1 MQPIVNC
8 NFAVNLTHSTN
19 QNIEAM
25 KELKTATKNTPCGRG
40 GLVSVAC
47 NWGKKTLLSMM
58 LFIVST
64 VMYAQTEASG
74 TVIDE
79 TGEGVIGATVMEKGT
94 SNGAVT
100 DLDGNFKLSVAAG
113 ATIVIT
119 YIGYDAVEMPAA
131 SGMQIQLK
139 ENASELAELVVT
151 GYQTQ
156 RKADLTG
163 SVAVVKTDELKT
175 SSDTDPMRA
184 LQGKVPGMTV
194 TSDGSP
200 VGAGR
205 VRIRGIGS
213 FNSSQDP
220 LFIIDGVPTTT
231 NLNTLNMNDIE
242 SMQVL
247 KDAASASIYGSRAAN
262 GVIIITTRSGK
273 KGEKV
278 KVDFS
283 ANLTAQ
289 FYNSQTMMKLAN
301 TSEYA
306 TSMAQ
311 AALND
316 GLDPVAYASNYGLN
330 LNASAGTPIRA
341 YNPATGQYVDYTVNG
356 LYDGYINSKKTMRF
370 SDTDWL
376 DVISRTGFSQNYDL
390 SISNATDKYSA
401 LVSFGYKKNNGILKY
416 TDFESFSG
424 RINTSYNVNKLITL
438 GENLTITYSDQV
450 DCQPLENA
458 LKMAPTVPVY
468 EEDGETFSGPVGG
481 MSDRQN
487 PLRELYHNRDN
498 RLKIWRIFGNAFVNI
513 TPIKGLVLRSSFGID
528 YDAGF
533 IHSVTYTWHS
543 DVVNN
548 STPSATVSQGND
560 MKWTWSNTATY
571 NFNIGPEHTIDLL
584 AGLELYSQTRDD
596 FASYA
601 QMYAIENYNYMWPNA
616 ATGTQR
622 ATGIEEGYNLVS
634 LFGKANYN
642 YKDLVLA
649 SFTIRRDGSS
659 RFGEN
664 NRYGT
669 FPAFTLG
676 YRVSQHLNQEWISDM
691 KLRASWGATGNQAI
705 SNYARYGLYAA
716 TYGGGRNE
724 STAYDLA
731 LAGSGIYPSGY
742 RATQAQNN
750 DLKWETTTQWNFGVD
765 FNLFRSSVYG
775 SIDAYVKKVKD
786 MLINPAYLGSMGE
799 GGASWLNGPSL
810 QNWGMEFAAGYR
822 GTTSYGLKY
831 NVNGNLDFF
840 RNKVTYL
847 PETTTGSY
855 VHTSKQNLVEAK
867 KPYGSIV
874 GYVVDGLYQNRE
886 EVLASGQENAR
897 VGGLKYADL
906 DGNGVINEND
916 QTWIFNPVPN
926 FSWGLNVDLS
936 YKNFDFSMF
945 WQGVAGQDVYN
956 NQKFQTDFYSITD
969 AGSNKGNRMLGAW
982 TTDNT
987 NSTIPALT
995 TNNTGNEG
1003 RASSYFVEN
1012 GSYAKLRQ
1020 VQIGYNLPTSFIE
1033 KLKMSSARIY
1043 FSGHNLL
1050 TIKSSSLTCSDPE
1063 NPNWAYP
1070 NSTSFSFGIQT
1081 SF

>member
-1 MQPIVNC
+1 MEQLKKLFLS
-8 NFAVNLTHSTN
+8 FA
-19 QNIEAM
+19 
-25 KELKTATKNTPCGRG
+25 
-40 GLVSVAC
+40 LV
-47 NWGKKTLLSMM
+47 
-58 LFIVST
+58 FVST
-64 VMYAQTEASG
+64 IMYAQTEISG
-74 TVIDE
+74 TVTDA
-79 TGEGVIGATVMEKGT
+79 TGETVIGATVMEKGT
-94 SNGAVT
+94 SNGTIT
-100 DLDGNFKLSVAAG
+100 DFDGNFKIKVNAG
-113 ATIVIT
+113 ATLVFS
-119 YIGYDAVEMPAA
+119 YIGYNTQELPAQD
-131 SGMQIQLK
+131 GMQVVMK
-139 ENASELAELVVT
+139 DNAKELAEVVVT
-151 GYQTQ
+151 GYSAQ

-163 SVAVVKTDELKT
+163 SVSVVETKDLKT

-184 LQGKVPGMTV
+184 LQGKVPGMTI
-194 TSDGSP
+194 TSNGSP
-200 VGAGR
+200 VGAGT

-220 LFIIDGVPTTT
+220 LFVIDGVPTTT

-273 KGEKV
+273 KGDKV

-289 FYNSQTMMKLAN
+289 FYTKQSMMDLAN
-301 TSEYA
+301 TAEYA

-311 AALND
+311 AAMND
-316 GLDPVAYASNYGLN
+316 GLDPEQYANNYGLT
-330 LNASAGTPIRA
+330 LNAPSGVPISA
-341 YNPATGQYVDYTVNG
+341 YDPASGSMRQFTVNG
-356 LYDGYINSKKTMRF
+356 LYDGFINSKRTMRF

-376 DVISRTGFSQNYDL
+376 KEISRTGFSQNYDL
-390 SISNATDKYSA
+390 SLSNATEKTSA
-401 LVSFGYKKNNGILKY
+401 LFSFGYKKNNGILKY

-424 RINTSYNVNKLITL
+424 RINTSFKVNKMVTI
-438 GENLTITYSDQV
+438 GENATITYSNQV

-468 EEDGETFSGPVGG
+468 EEDGVTFSGPVGG

-498 RLKIWRIFGNAFVNI
+498 RLKMWRIFGNAYVNFE
-513 TPIKGLVLRSSFGID
+513 PIKGLLLRSNFGLD
-528 YDAGF
+528 LWQEA

-548 STPSATVSQGND
+548 STPSASLGNKTST
-560 MKWTWSNTATY
+560 KWTWSNTANY
-571 NFNIGPEHTIDLL
+571 SFNLGVDHSFILL
-584 AGLELYSQTRDD
+584 GGIELHRDIED
-596 FASYA
+596 IANAYA
-601 QMYAIENYNYMWPNA
+601 QMYAIENYDYMFPDA

-622 ATGIEEGYNLVS
+622 ATGIQEGYNLVS
-634 LFGKANYN
+634 FFGKVDYN
-642 YKDLVLA
+642 FRDLVLA
-649 SFTIRRDGSS
+649 SFTIRHDGSS

-664 NRYGT
+664 HRYGT

-676 YRVSQHLNQEWISDM
+676 YRISQHLKQSWIDDL
-691 KLRASWGATGNQAI
+691 KVRASWGQTGNQAI

-724 STAYDLA
+724 STAYDLK
-731 LAGSGIYPSGY
+731 LQGSGTFPSGF

-750 DLKWETTTQWNFGVD
+750 DLKWETTEQWNVGLD
-765 FNLFRSSVYG
+765 FRFLGSSIYG
-775 SIDAYVKKVKD
+775 TFDAYIKKVKD

-810 QNWGMEFAAGYR
+810 QNWGMELSLGYR
-822 GTTSYGLKY
+822 HTTEYGLKY
-831 NVNGNLDFF
+831 DINGNIDFY
-840 RNKVTYL
+840 RSKVTYL

-855 VHTSKQNLVEAK
+855 VHTAKENLVESGR
-867 KPYGSIV
+867 PYGSIV
-874 GYVVDGLYQNRE
+874 GYVVDGLFQSRE

-906 DGNGVINEND
+906 DGNGLINEQD
-916 QTWIFNPVPN
+916 QTWIFSPVPN
-926 FSWGLNVDLS
+926 FSWGLNVDLG
-936 YKNFDFSMF
+936 YKDFDFNMF

-956 NQKFQTDFYSITD
+956 DQKFQTDFYSITD

-982 TTDNT
+982 TTANT
-987 NSTIPALT
+987 GSDIPALT
-995 TNNTGNEG
+995 TNNTGNEN
-1003 RASSYFVEN
+1003 RTSTYFVEN

-1020 VQIGYNLPTSFIE
+1020 VQIGYNLPKSIIS
-1033 KLKMSSARIY
+1033 KLSMTSARVYI
-1043 FSGHNLL
+1043 SGHNLL

-1063 NPNWAYP
+1063 NPRWMYP

>member
-1 MQPIVNC
+1 
-8 NFAVNLTHSTN
+8 
-19 QNIEAM
+19 M
-25 KELKTATKNTPCGRG
+25 KKVKRF
-40 GLVSVAC
+40 
-47 NWGKKTLLSMM
+47 LLCTVL
-58 LFIVST
+58 LFVST
-64 VMYAQTEASG
+64 MMYAQTEITG
-74 TVIDE
+74 TIYDE
-79 TGEGVIGATVMEKGT
+79 TGEGVIGATVKEVGT
-94 SNGAVT
+94 SNGTVT
-100 DLDGNFKLSVAAG
+100 DLDGNFTLNVAPG
-113 ATIVIT
+113 TMISIS
-119 YIGYDAVEMPAA
+119 YIGYDTMELPAEK
-131 SGMQIQLK
+131 GMKITLK
-139 ENASELAELVVT
+139 ENASELAEVVVT

-163 SVAVVKTDELKT
+163 SVAVVKTNELKT
-175 SSDTDPMRA
+175 SATTDPMKA
-184 LQGKVPGMTV
+184 LQGKVAGMTV
-194 TSDGSP
+194 TSNGSP
-200 VGAGR
+200 SGTGT

-220 LFIIDGVPTTT
+220 LFIIDGVPTTAS
-231 NLNTLNMNDIE
+231 LNSLNMNDIE

-262 GVIIITTRSGK
+262 GVIIITTRKGK
-273 KGEKV
+273 KGDKV

-289 FYNSQTMMKLAN
+289 FYNKQSMMKLAN
-301 TSEYA
+301 SAEYA

-311 AALND
+311 AAMND
-316 GLDPVAYASNYGLN
+316 GLDPEAYANNYGLT
-330 LNASAGTPIRA
+330 LNATSGTPISA
-341 YNPATGQYVDYTVNG
+341 YDPATGQMRQFTVNG
-356 LYDGYINSKKTMRF
+356 RYDGYINPTKTMRY

-376 DVISRTGFSQNYDL
+376 DEISRTGFLQSYDL
-390 SISNATDKYSA
+390 SISNATEKSTV
-401 LVSFGYKKNNGILKY
+401 LLSVGYKNNKGILKY
-416 TDFESFSG
+416 TNFENIAARVNSSFK
-424 RINTSYNVNKLITL
+424 VNKMITI
-438 GENLTITYSDQV
+438 GENLTITHTNQV
-450 DCQPLENA
+450 DCAPMENA

-468 EEDGETFSGPVGG
+468 EEDNVTFSGPVGG

-487 PLRELYHNRDN
+487 PMRELYHNRDN
-498 RLKIWRIFGNAFVNI
+498 ALNVWRIFGNAYVDV
-513 TPIKGLVLRSSFGID
+513 TPVKGLLFRSNFGVD
-528 YDAGF
+528 YDAAY

-548 STPSATVSQGND
+548 STPSTTVSQAND
-560 MKWTWSNTATY
+560 MKWTWSNTLNY
-571 NFNIGPEHTIDLL
+571 NFVLGTDHTFNVL

-596 FASYA
+596 FSSYA
-601 QMYAIENYNYMWPNA
+601 QMFALENYKYMWPNA

-622 ATGIEEGYNLVS
+622 ASGIEEGYHLVS
-634 LFGKANYN
+634 LFGKIDYN
-642 YKDLVLA
+642 WKDLLLA

-669 FPAFTLG
+669 FPAVTLG
-676 YRVSQHLNQEWISDM
+676 YRISQHLNQDWIDDL
-691 KLRASWGATGNQAI
+691 KVRASWGQTGNQAI

-731 LAGSGIYPSGY
+731 LEGSGIFPSGY

-750 DLKWETTTQWNFGVD
+750 NLKWETTEQWNAGLD
-765 FNLFRSSVYG
+765 FNLFRNSVYG
-775 SIDAYVKKVKD
+775 TFDTYIKKVKD

-810 QNWGMEFAAGYR
+810 QNWGMELQLGYR
-822 GTTSYGLKY
+822 HTTKYGLRY
-831 NVNGNLDFF
+831 NINGNIDFY
-840 RNKVTYL
+840 RSKVTYL

-855 VHTSKQNLVEAK
+855 VHTSKENLVESK
-867 KPYGSIV
+867 RPYGSIV
-874 GYVVDGLYQNRE
+874 GYVVDGLFQNRE

-926 FSWGLNVDLS
+926 FSWGLNFELS
-936 YKNFDFSMF
+936 YKDFDFSMF

-982 TTDNT
+982 TTGNMGSD
-987 NSTIPALT
+987 IPALT

-1003 RASSYFVEN
+1003 RASTYFVEN
-1012 GSYAKLRQ
+1012 GSYGKLRQ
-1020 VQIGYNLPTSFIE
+1020 VQFGYNLPE
-1033 KLKMSSARIY
+1033 KLLSRIGITSARFY
-1043 FSGHNLL
+1043 VAGNNLL

-1070 NSTSFSFGIQT
+1070 NCSSFSFGLQT

>member
-1 MQPIVNC
+1 MERLKRFLMSMTLI
-8 NFAVNLTHSTN
+8 FAST
-19 QNIEAM
+19 I
-25 KELKTATKNTPCGRG
+25 
-40 GLVSVAC
+40 
-47 NWGKKTLLSMM
+47 
-58 LFIVST
+58 
-64 VMYAQTEASG
+64 MYAQEITG
-74 TVIDE
+74 TVVDA
-79 TGEGVIGATVMEKGT
+79 TGEAVIGATVMEKGT
-94 SNGAVT
+94 SNGTIT
-100 DLDGNFKLSVAAG
+100 DFDGNFKLKVSEG
-113 ATIVIT
+113 ATLVFS
-119 YIGYDAVEMPAA
+119 YIGFRTEELPAQQ
-131 SGMQIQLK
+131 GMNVTMQD
-139 ENASELAELVVT
+139 NAKELAEVVVV

-163 SVAVVKTDELKT
+163 SVSVVETKDLKS

-184 LQGKVPGMTV
+184 LQGKVPGMTI
-194 TSDGSP
+194 SSNGSP
-200 VGAGR
+200 VGAGT

-220 LFIIDGVPTTT
+220 LFVIDGVPTTT

-273 KGEKV
+273 KGDKV

-283 ANLTAQ
+283 ASLTAQ

-301 TSEYA
+301 TKEYA

-311 AALND
+311 AAMND
-316 GLDPVAYASNYGLN
+316 GLDPEQYANNYGLTF
-330 LNASAGTPIRA
+330 NAAAGVPFSA
-341 YNPATGQYVDYTVNG
+341 YDPATGQMRQFTANG
-356 LYDGYINSKKTMRF
+356 LYDGFINAKRTMRF

-376 DVISRTGFSQNYDL
+376 EQISRTGFAQHYDV
-390 SISNATDKYSA
+390 SISNATEKSSA
-401 LVSFGYKKNNGILKY
+401 LFSFGYKKNNGILKY

-424 RINTSYNVNKLITL
+424 RINTSYKVNKMITI
-438 GENLTITYSDQV
+438 GENATITYSNQV

-468 EEDGETFSGPVGG
+468 EEDGVTFSGPVGG

-498 RLKIWRIFGNAFVNI
+498 RLKMWRIFGNGYINI
-513 TPIKGLVLRSSFGID
+513 QPIKGLTLRSNFGLD
-528 YDAGF
+528 YWSEY

-548 STPSATVSQGND
+548 STPSANLGAKNSV
-560 MKWTWSNTATY
+560 KWTWSNTANY
-571 NFNIGPEHTIDLL
+571 NFVLGVDHSFILL
-584 AGLELYSQTRDD
+584 GGMELHRDIED
-596 FASYA
+596 RANAYA
-601 QMYAIENYNYMWPNA
+601 QMFALENYDYMYPDA

-622 ATGIEEGYNLVS
+622 AGGIQEGYNLVS
-634 LFGKANYN
+634 FFGKVDYN
-642 YKDLVLA
+642 WKDLLLA
-649 SFTIRRDGSS
+649 SFTIRHDGSS
-659 RFGEN
+659 RFGAN

-669 FPAFTLG
+669 FPAATLG
-676 YRVSQHLNQEWISDM
+676 YRISQHLGQDWIDDI
-691 KLRASWGATGNQAI
+691 KVRASWGQTGNQAI

-731 LAGSGIYPSGY
+731 LAGSGIFPSGF

-750 DLKWETTTQWNFGVD
+750 DLKWETTEQWNAGLD
-765 FNLFRSSVYG
+765 FTLFNSSVYG
-775 SIDAYVKKVKD
+775 TFDTYIKKVKD

-810 QNWGMEFAAGYR
+810 QNWGMELALGYR
-822 GTTSYGLKY
+822 HTTAYGLKY
-831 NVNGNLDFF
+831 NINGNLDFY
-840 RNKVTYL
+840 RSKVTYL

-855 VHTSKQNLVEAK
+855 VHTAKENLVESGH
-867 KPYGSIV
+867 PYGSIV
-874 GYVVDGLYQNRE
+874 GYVVDGLFQNRE

-906 DGNGVINEND
+906 DGNGIINEQD
-916 QTWIFNPVPN
+916 QTWIFSPVPD
-926 FSWGLNVDLS
+926 FSWGLNVELS
-936 YKNFDFSMF
+936 YKNFDFNMF

-956 NQKFQTDFYSITD
+956 DQKFQTDFYSITD

-982 TTDNT
+982 TTANT
-987 NSTIPALT
+987 SSSIPALT
-995 TNNTGNEG
+995 TNNTGNEN
-1003 RASSYFVEN
+1003 RASTYFVEN

-1020 VQIGYNLPTSFIE
+1020 VQIGYNLSNSLIE
-1033 KLKMSSARIY
+1033 KLKMTSARIY
-1043 FSGHNLL
+1043 LSGHNLL
-1050 TIKSSSLTCSDPE
+1050 TLKSSSLTCSDPE
-1063 NPNWAYP
+1063 NPRWMYP
-1070 NSTSFSFGIQT
+1070 NSTSITFGIQA

>member
-1 MQPIVNC
+1 MEKQKTFSAQGLTRRLMLSFFFLLAST
-8 NFAVNLTHSTN
+8 FA
-19 QNIEAM
+19 
-25 KELKTATKNTPCGRG
+25 
-40 GLVSVAC
+40 
-47 NWGKKTLLSMM
+47 
-58 LFIVST
+58 F
-64 VMYAQTEASG
+64 AQTEASG
-74 TVIDE
+74 TIVDNE
-79 TGEGVIGATVMEKGT
+79 GEPIIGATIMEKGT
-94 SNGAVT
+94 SNGT
-100 DLDGNFKLSVAAG
+100 ISDIDGNFHLKTASG
-113 ATIVIT
+113 ATLVIS
-119 YIGYDAVEMPAA
+119 YIGFATQELPA
-131 SGMQIQLK
+131 STGMNITMSD
-139 ENASELAELVVT
+139 NAKELAEVVVT
-151 GYQTQ
+151 GYTVQ

-184 LQGKVPGMTV
+184 LQGKVPGMTI
-194 TSDGSP
+194 SHDGSP
-200 VGAGR
+200 VGAGT

-273 KGEKV
+273 KGDKV

-301 TSEYA
+301 SAEYA

-341 YNPATGQYVDYTVNG
+341 WDPAAGEYKNYTVNG
-356 LYDGYINSKKTMRF
+356 LYDGYINSKRTMRY

-376 DVISRTGFSQNYDL
+376 DQISRTGFVQNYDL
-390 SISNATDKYSA
+390 SISNATEKTSA

-416 TDFESFSG
+416 TDFESISG
-424 RINTSYNVNKLITL
+424 RINTSYKVNKLVTI
-438 GENLTITYSDQV
+438 GENMTITYSNQV

-468 EEDGETFSGPVGG
+468 EEDGVTFSGPVGG

-498 RLKIWRIFGNAFVNI
+498 RLKIWRIFGNAYVNI
-513 TPIKGLVLRSSFGID
+513 TPIQGLLLRSNFGID

-548 STPSATVSQGND
+548 STPAATVSQAND

-571 NFNIGPEHTIDLL
+571 NFTLAAEHTFNIL

-601 QMYAIENYNYMWPNA
+601 QMYALENYKYMWPNA

-622 ATGIEEGYNLVS
+622 ASGIEEGYNLVS
-634 LFGKANYN
+634 LFGKIDYN
-642 YKDLVLA
+642 WKDLLLA

-669 FPAFTLG
+669 FPAVTLG
-676 YRVSQHLNQEWISDM
+676 YRLSQNLNQNWIDDL
-691 KLRASWGATGNQAI
+691 KLRASWGETGNQAI

-731 LAGSGIYPSGY
+731 LQGSGVFPSGF
-742 RATQAQNN
+742 RATQSQNN
-750 DLKWETTTQWNFGVD
+750 NLKWETTEQYNVGLDYTLFG
-765 FNLFRSSVYG
+765 NSLYG
-775 SIDAYVKKVKD
+775 TVDAYIKKVKD

-810 QNWGMEFAAGYR
+810 QNWGMEFAVGYR
-822 GTTSYGLKY
+822 HTTAYGLRY
-831 NVNGNLDFF
+831 NINGNLDFY
-840 RNKVTYL
+840 RSKVTYL

-855 VHTSKQNLVEAK
+855 VHTSKENLVESK
-867 KPYGSIV
+867 RPYGSIV

-906 DGNGVINEND
+906 DGNGLINEHD
-916 QTWIFNPVPN
+916 QTWIFSPVPD
-926 FSWGLNVDLS
+926 FSWGLNFDLG
-936 YKNFDFSMF
+936 YKDFDFSMF
-945 WQGVAGQDVYN
+945 WQGVAGQDIYN
-956 NQKFQTDFYSITD
+956 DQKFQTDFYSITD
-969 AGSNKGNRMLGAW
+969 AGSNKGNRMLDAW
-982 TTDNT
+982 TTANT
-987 NSTIPALT
+987 SSKIPALT

-1020 VQIGYNLPTSFIE
+1020 LQIGYTLPASVTS
-1033 KLKMSSARIY
+1033 KLNMSSLRFYVA
-1043 FSGHNLL
+1043 GHNLL

-1063 NPNWAYP
+1063 NPRWMYP
-1070 NSTSFSFGIQT
+1070 NSTSFSFGLQA

>member
-1 MQPIVNC
+1 MEQLKKL
-8 NFAVNLTHSTN
+8 FLSLTVLLTST
-19 QNIEAM
+19 I
-25 KELKTATKNTPCGRG
+25 
-40 GLVSVAC
+40 
-47 NWGKKTLLSMM
+47 
-58 LFIVST
+58 
-64 VMYAQTEASG
+64 MYAQTEISG
-74 TVIDE
+74 TVVDA
-79 TGEGVIGATVMEKGT
+79 TGETIIGATVMVKGT
-94 SNGAVT
+94 SNGTIT
-100 DLDGNFKLSVAAG
+100 DFDGNFKIKVEAG
-113 ATIVIT
+113 KTLVFS
-119 YIGYDAVEMPAA
+119 YIGFETQELPAQN
-131 SGMQIQLK
+131 GMQVVLK
-139 ENASELAELVVT
+139 DNAKELAEVVVT

-163 SVAVVKTDELKT
+163 SVSIVQTKELKT

-184 LQGKVPGMTV
+184 LQGKVPGMTI
-194 TSDGSP
+194 TSNGSP
-200 VGAGR
+200 VGAGT
-205 VRIRGIGS
+205 VRIRGGGS

-220 LFIIDGVPTTT
+220 LFVIDGVPTTT

-273 KGEKV
+273 KGDKV

-289 FYNSQTMMKLAN
+289 FYNKQTMMDLAN

-306 TSMAQ
+306 TAMAQ
-311 AALND
+311 AAMND
-316 GLDPVAYASNYGLN
+316 GLDPEQYANNYGLT
-330 LNASAGTPIRA
+330 LNAKAGTPIQA
-341 YNPATGQYVDYTVNG
+341 YDPATGQMRQFTVNG
-356 LYDGYINSKKTMRF
+356 LYDGYMNSKKTMRY

-376 DVISRTGFSQNYDL
+376 DEISRTGFSQSYDL
-390 SISNATDKYSA
+390 SISNATDKSSA
-401 LVSFGYKKNNGILKY
+401 LFSFGYKKNNGILKY
-416 TDFESFSG
+416 TDFESYSG
-424 RINTSYNVNKLITL
+424 RINTSYKVNKLITI
-438 GENLTITYSDQV
+438 GENATITYSDQV

-458 LKMAPTVPVY
+458 LKMAPTLPVY

-498 RLKIWRIFGNAFVNI
+498 RLKMWRIFGNAYINLQ
-513 TPIKGLVLRSSFGID
+513 PIKGLTLRSNFGLD
-528 YDAGF
+528 YWSEF

-548 STPSATVSQGND
+548 STPSANLGAKTSV
-560 MKWTWSNTATY
+560 KWTWSNTANY
-571 NFNIGPEHTIDLL
+571 AFNIATDHAFILLGGIELHRDIDEHSN
-584 AGLELYSQTRDD
+584 A
-596 FASYA
+596 YA
-601 QMYAIENYNYMWPNA
+601 QMYALENYDYMWPDA

-622 ATGIEEGYNLVS
+622 ASGIREGYNLVS
-634 LFGKANYN
+634 FFGKVDYN
-642 YKDLVLA
+642 WKDLVLA
-649 SFTIRRDGSS
+649 SFTIRHDGSS

-676 YRVSQHLNQEWISDM
+676 YRLSENLHQDWINDL
-691 KLRASWGATGNQAI
+691 KVRASWGETGNQAI

-731 LAGSGIYPSGY
+731 LQGSGIFPSGF

-750 DLKWETTTQWNFGVD
+750 NLKWETTEQYNFGLD
-765 FNLFRSSVYG
+765 FTLLGSSIYG
-775 SIDAYVKKVKD
+775 TFDAYIKNVKD

-810 QNWGMEFAAGYR
+810 RNWGMEFALGYR
-822 GTTSYGLKY
+822 GTTDFGLKY

-840 RNKVTYL
+840 RQRVTYL

-855 VHTSKQNLVEAK
+855 VHTAKENLVEAK

-874 GYVVDGLYQNRE
+874 GYVVDGLFQNRE

-906 DGNGVINEND
+906 DGNGIINEQD
-916 QTWIFNPVPN
+916 QTWIFNPIPN
-926 FSWGLNVDLS
+926 FSWGLNFELG
-936 YKNFDFSMF
+936 YKDFDFSMF

-956 NQKFQTDFYSITD
+956 DQKFQTDFYSITD

-982 TTDNT
+982 TTANT
-987 NSTIPALT
+987 GSDIPALT
-995 TNNTGNEG
+995 TNNVGNEN
-1003 RASSYFVEN
+1003 RTSTYFVEN

-1020 VQIGYNLPTSFIE
+1020 VQIGYNLPE
-1033 KLKMSSARIY
+1033 NLLKKVHMSSARVYI
-1043 FSGHNLL
+1043 SGHNLL

-1063 NPNWAYP
+1063 NPRWMYP

>member
-1 MQPIVNC
+1 MERLKRFLMSMTLI
-8 NFAVNLTHSTN
+8 FAST
-19 QNIEAM
+19 I
-25 KELKTATKNTPCGRG
+25 
-40 GLVSVAC
+40 
-47 NWGKKTLLSMM
+47 
-58 LFIVST
+58 
-64 VMYAQTEASG
+64 MYAQEITG
-74 TVIDE
+74 TVVDA
-79 TGEGVIGATVMEKGT
+79 TGEAVIGATVMEKGT
-94 SNGAVT
+94 SNGTIT
-100 DLDGNFKLSVAAG
+100 DFDGNFKLKVSEG
-113 ATIVIT
+113 ATLVFS
-119 YIGYDAVEMPAA
+119 YIGFRTEELPAQQ
-131 SGMQIQLK
+131 GMNVTMQD
-139 ENASELAELVVT
+139 NAKELAEVVVV

-163 SVAVVKTDELKT
+163 SVSVVETKDLKS

-184 LQGKVPGMTV
+184 LQGKVPGMTI
-194 TSDGSP
+194 SSNGSP
-200 VGAGR
+200 VGAGT

-220 LFIIDGVPTTT
+220 LFVIDGVPTTT

-273 KGEKV
+273 KGDKV

-283 ANLTAQ
+283 ASLTAQ

-301 TSEYA
+301 TKEYA

-311 AALND
+311 AAMND
-316 GLDPVAYASNYGLN
+316 GLDPEQYANNYGLTF
-330 LNASAGTPIRA
+330 NAAAGVPFSA
-341 YNPATGQYVDYTVNG
+341 YDPATGQMRQFTANG
-356 LYDGYINSKKTMRF
+356 LYDGFINAKRTMRF

-376 DVISRTGFSQNYDL
+376 EQISRTGFAQHYDV
-390 SISNATDKYSA
+390 SISNATEKSSA
-401 LVSFGYKKNNGILKY
+401 LFSFGYKKNNGILKY

-424 RINTSYNVNKLITL
+424 RINTSYKVNKMITI
-438 GENLTITYSDQV
+438 GENATITYSNQV

-468 EEDGETFSGPVGG
+468 EEDGVTFSGPVGG

-498 RLKIWRIFGNAFVNI
+498 RLKMWRIFGNGYINI
-513 TPIKGLVLRSSFGID
+513 QPIKGLTLRSNFGLD
-528 YDAGF
+528 YWSEY

-548 STPSATVSQGND
+548 STPSANLGAKNSV
-560 MKWTWSNTATY
+560 KWTWSNTANY
-571 NFNIGPEHTIDLL
+571 NFVLGVDHSFILL
-584 AGLELYSQTRDD
+584 GGMELHRDIED
-596 FASYA
+596 RANAYA
-601 QMYAIENYNYMWPNA
+601 QMFALENYDYMYPDA

-622 ATGIEEGYNLVS
+622 AGGIQEGYNLVS
-634 LFGKANYN
+634 FFGKVDYN
-642 YKDLVLA
+642 WKDLLLA
-649 SFTIRRDGSS
+649 SFTIRHDGSS
-659 RFGEN
+659 RFGAN

-669 FPAFTLG
+669 FPAATLG
-676 YRVSQHLNQEWISDM
+676 YRISQHLGQDWIDDI
-691 KLRASWGATGNQAI
+691 KVRASWGQTGNQAI

-731 LAGSGIYPSGY
+731 LAGSGIFPSGF
-742 RATQAQNN
+742 RATQAQKN
-750 DLKWETTTQWNFGVD
+750 DLKWETTEQWNAGLD
-765 FNLFRSSVYG
+765 FTLFNSSVYG
-775 SIDAYVKKVKD
+775 TFDTYIKKVKD

-810 QNWGMEFAAGYR
+810 QNWGMELALGYR
-822 GTTSYGLKY
+822 HTTAYGLKY
-831 NVNGNLDFF
+831 NINGNLDFY
-840 RNKVTYL
+840 RSKVTYL

-855 VHTSKQNLVEAK
+855 VHTAKENLVESGH
-867 KPYGSIV
+867 PYGSIV
-874 GYVVDGLYQNRE
+874 GYVVDGLFQNRE

-906 DGNGVINEND
+906 DGNGIINEQD

-926 FSWGLNVDLS
+926 FSWGLNVELS
-936 YKNFDFSMF
+936 YKNFDFNMF

-956 NQKFQTDFYSITD
+956 DQKFQTDFYSITD

-982 TTDNT
+982 TTANT
-987 NSTIPALT
+987 SSSIPALT
-995 TNNTGNEG
+995 TNNTGNEN
-1003 RASSYFVEN
+1003 RASTYFVEN

-1020 VQIGYNLPTSFIE
+1020 VQIGYNLSNSLIE
-1033 KLKMSSARIY
+1033 KLKMTSARIY
-1043 FSGHNLL
+1043 LSGHNLL
-1050 TIKSSSLTCSDPE
+1050 TLKSSSLTCSDPE
-1063 NPNWAYP
+1063 NPRWMYP
-1070 NSTSFSFGIQT
+1070 NSTSITFGIQA

>member
-1 MQPIVNC
+1 MEKLKRFLMSVMLI
-8 NFAVNLTHSTN
+8 FAGT
-19 QNIEAM
+19 I
-25 KELKTATKNTPCGRG
+25 C
-40 GLVSVAC
+40 
-47 NWGKKTLLSMM
+47 
-58 LFIVST
+58 
-64 VMYAQTEASG
+64 MYAQTEITG
-74 TVIDE
+74 TVVDE
-79 TGEGVIGATVMEKGT
+79 LGEGVIGATVKEKGT
-94 SNGAVT
+94 SNGTVT
-100 DLDGNFKLSVAAG
+100 DLDGNFKLKVAEG
-113 ATIVIT
+113 ATLVVS
-119 YIGYDAVEMPAA
+119 YIGYDNVEVPATP
-131 SGMQIQLK
+131 GVKIQLK
-139 ENASELAELVVT
+139 ETASELAEVVVT

-163 SVAVVKTDELKT
+163 SVAVVKTDELKS

-184 LQGKVPGMTV
+184 LQGKVPGMTI
-194 TSDGSP
+194 TSNGSP
-200 VGAGR
+200 VGAGT

-262 GVIIITTRSGK
+262 GVIIITTRQGK
-273 KGEKV
+273 KGDKL

-289 FYNSQTMMKLAN
+289 FYNNQSKMKLMN
-301 TSEYA
+301 SSEYA
-306 TSMAQ
+306 IAMAQ
-311 AALND
+311 AAMND

-330 LNASAGTPIRA
+330 LNASAGIPIQA
-341 YNPATGQYVDYTVNG
+341 YDPATGQMRQFTVNG
-356 LYDGYINSKKTMRF
+356 LYDGFLNSKRTMRF

-376 DVISRTGFSQNYDL
+376 DEISRTGFMQNYDL
-390 SISNATDKYSA
+390 SISNATDKSSA
-401 LVSFGYKKNNGILKY
+401 LVSFGYKKNDGILKY

-424 RINTSYNVNKLITL
+424 RVNTSFKVNKLVTI
-438 GENLTITYSDQV
+438 GENVTITYSDQV
-450 DCQPLENA
+450 DIQPLENA
-458 LKMAPTVPVY
+458 LKMSPTLPVY
-468 EEDGETFSGPVGG
+468 EEDGVTFSGPVGG

-513 TPIKGLVLRSSFGID
+513 TPVKGLTLRSSFGID

-548 STPSATVSQGND
+548 STPSSTVSQGND

-571 NFNIGPEHTIDLL
+571 NFVLANQHTFNLL
-584 AGLELYSQTRDD
+584 AGVELHKQNRDD
-596 FASYA
+596 FSSYA

-622 ATGIEEGYNLVS
+622 ASGIEEGYRLLS
-634 LFGKANYN
+634 FFGKVDYN
-642 YKDLVLA
+642 WKDLLLA

-659 RFGEN
+659 RFGEHN
-664 NRYGT
+664 KYGT

-676 YRVSQHLNQEWISDM
+676 YRISQHMNQNWIDDL
-691 KLRASWGATGNQAI
+691 KLRASWGQTGNQAI

-716 TYGGGRNE
+716 TYGGERNE
-724 STAYDLA
+724 STAYDLY
-731 LAGSGIYPSGY
+731 LQGSGIFPSGY
-742 RATQAQNN
+742 RATQAQND
-750 DLKWETTTQWNFGVD
+750 DLKWETTEQYNVGLD
-765 FNLFRSSVYG
+765 FTFFNNSLYG
-775 SIDAYVKKVKD
+775 TADAYIKEVKD

-810 QNWGMEFAAGYR
+810 KNWGMEFALGYR
-822 GTTSYGLKY
+822 HTTAYGLKY
-831 NVNGNLDFF
+831 NINGNLDFF
-840 RNKVTYL
+840 RNWVTYL

-855 VHTSKQNLVEAK
+855 VHTAKENLVEAK

-874 GYVVDGLYQNRE
+874 GYVVDGLFQSRE
-886 EVLASGQENAR
+886 DVLASGQENAR

-906 DGNGVINEND
+906 DGNGVINEQD
-916 QTWIFNPVPN
+916 QDWIFNPVPN
-926 FSWGLNVDLS
+926 FSWGLNVELS

-945 WQGVAGQDVYN
+945 WQGVAGVDVYN

-969 AGSNKGNRMLGAW
+969 AGSNKGNRMLDAW
-982 TTDNT
+982 TTANT
-987 NSTIPALT
+987 GSLIPALT
-995 TNNTGNEG
+995 TNNVGAEN

-1020 VQIGYNLPTSFIE
+1020 VQLGYNLPQSLLN
-1033 KLKMSSARIY
+1033 KVKMSSARVFI
-1043 FSGHNLL
+1043 SGHNLL

-1070 NSTSFSFGIQT
+1070 NSTSVSFGLQVG
-1081 SF
+1081 F

>member
-1 MQPIVNC
+1 
-8 NFAVNLTHSTN
+8 
-19 QNIEAM
+19 M
-25 KELKTATKNTPCGRG
+25 KKVKRF
-40 GLVSVAC
+40 
-47 NWGKKTLLSMM
+47 LLCTVL
-58 LFIVST
+58 LFVST
-64 VMYAQTEASG
+64 MMYAQTEITG
-74 TVIDE
+74 TIYDE
-79 TGEGVIGATVMEKGT
+79 TGEGVIGATVKEVGT
-94 SNGAVT
+94 SNGTVT
-100 DLDGNFKLSVAAG
+100 DLDGNFTLNVAPG
-113 ATIVIT
+113 TMISIS
-119 YIGYDAVEMPAA
+119 YIGYDTMELPAEK
-131 SGMQIQLK
+131 GMKITLK
-139 ENASELAELVVT
+139 ENASELAEVVVT

-163 SVAVVKTDELKT
+163 SVAVVKTNELKT
-175 SSDTDPMRA
+175 SATTDPMKA
-184 LQGKVPGMTV
+184 LQGKVAGMTV
-194 TSDGSP
+194 TSNGSP
-200 VGAGR
+200 SGTGT

-220 LFIIDGVPTTT
+220 LFIIDGVPTTAS
-231 NLNTLNMNDIE
+231 LNSLNMNDIE

-262 GVIIITTRSGK
+262 GVIIITTRKGK
-273 KGEKV
+273 KGDKV

-289 FYNSQTMMKLAN
+289 FYNKQSMMKLAN
-301 TSEYA
+301 SAEYA

-311 AALND
+311 AAMND
-316 GLDPVAYASNYGLN
+316 GLDPEAYANNYGLT
-330 LNASAGTPIRA
+330 LNATAGTPISA
-341 YNPATGQYVDYTVNG
+341 YDPATGQMRQFTVNG
-356 LYDGYINSKKTMRF
+356 RYDGYINPTKTMRY

-376 DVISRTGFSQNYDL
+376 DEISRTGFLQSYDL
-390 SISNATDKYSA
+390 SISNATEKSTV
-401 LVSFGYKKNNGILKY
+401 LLSVGYKNNKGILKY
-416 TDFESFSG
+416 TNFENIAARVNSSFK
-424 RINTSYNVNKLITL
+424 VNKMITI
-438 GENLTITYSDQV
+438 GENLTITHTNQV
-450 DCQPLENA
+450 DCAPMENA

-468 EEDGETFSGPVGG
+468 EEDNVTFSGPVGG

-487 PLRELYHNRDN
+487 PMRELYHNRDN
-498 RLKIWRIFGNAFVNI
+498 ALNVWRIFGNAYVDV
-513 TPIKGLVLRSSFGID
+513 TPVKGLLFRSNFGVD
-528 YDAGF
+528 YDAAY

-548 STPSATVSQGND
+548 STPSTTVSQAND
-560 MKWTWSNTATY
+560 MKWTWSNTLNY
-571 NFNIGPEHTIDLL
+571 NFVLGTDHTFNVL

-596 FASYA
+596 FSSYA
-601 QMYAIENYNYMWPNA
+601 QMFALENYKYMWPNA

-622 ATGIEEGYNLVS
+622 ATGIEEGYHLVS
-634 LFGKANYN
+634 LFGKIDYN
-642 YKDLVLA
+642 WKDLLLA

-669 FPAFTLG
+669 FPAVTLG
-676 YRVSQHLNQEWISDM
+676 YRISQHLNQDWIDDL
-691 KLRASWGATGNQAI
+691 KVRASWGQTGNQAI

-731 LAGSGIYPSGY
+731 LEGSGIFPSGY

-750 DLKWETTTQWNFGVD
+750 NLKWETTEQWNAGLD
-765 FNLFRSSVYG
+765 FNLFRNSVYG
-775 SIDAYVKKVKD
+775 TFDTYIKKVKD

-810 QNWGMEFAAGYR
+810 QNWGMELQLGYR
-822 GTTSYGLKY
+822 HTTKYGLRY
-831 NVNGNLDFF
+831 NINGNIDFY
-840 RNKVTYL
+840 RSKVTYL

-855 VHTSKQNLVEAK
+855 AHTSKENLVESK
-867 KPYGSIV
+867 RPYGSIV
-874 GYVVDGLYQNRE
+874 GYVVDGLFQNRE

-926 FSWGLNVDLS
+926 FSWGLNFELS
-936 YKNFDFSMF
+936 YKDFDFSMF

-982 TTDNT
+982 TTGNMGSD
-987 NSTIPALT
+987 IPALT

-1003 RASSYFVEN
+1003 RASTYFVEN
-1012 GSYAKLRQ
+1012 GSYGKLRQ
-1020 VQIGYNLPTSFIE
+1020 VQFGYNLPE
-1033 KLKMSSARIY
+1033 KLLSRIGITSARFY
-1043 FSGHNLL
+1043 VAGNNLL

-1070 NSTSFSFGIQT
+1070 NCSSFSFGLQT

>member
-1 MQPIVNC
+1 
-8 NFAVNLTHSTN
+8 
-19 QNIEAM
+19 M
-25 KELKTATKNTPCGRG
+25 KHLQR
-40 GLVSVAC
+40 L
-47 NWGKKTLLSMM
+47 LLSTM
-58 LFIVST
+58 LIVAST
-64 VMYAQTEASG
+64 VMYAQTEIMG
-74 TVIDE
+74 TVVDA
-79 TGEGVIGATVMEKGT
+79 TGEPIIGATVMESGT
-94 SNGAVT
+94 TNGAVT
-100 DLDGNFKLSVAAG
+100 DIDGNFKLKVEAG
-113 ATIVIT
+113 KTLVFT
-119 YIGYDAVEMPAA
+119 YIGFDKQELPATQ
-131 SGMQIQLK
+131 GMQVIMK
-139 ENASELAELVVT
+139 DNASELAEVVVT
-151 GYQTQ
+151 GYQVQ

-163 SVAVVKTDELKT
+163 SVAVVKTEELKT

-184 LQGKVPGMTV
+184 LQGKVPGMTI

-273 KGEKV
+273 KGDKV

-283 ANLTAQ
+283 ANLTTQ

-301 TSEYA
+301 TAEYA
-306 TSMAQ
+306 TAMAQ

-330 LNASAGTPIRA
+330 LNAPAGTSIRA
-341 YNPATGQYVDYTVNG
+341 YDPATGQYNEYTVNG
-356 LYDGYINSKKTMRF
+356 LYDGFINSKRTMRF

-376 DVISRTGFSQNYDL
+376 DEISRTGFSQNYDL
-390 SISNATDKYSA
+390 SVSNASDKSSA
-401 LVSFGYKKNNGILKY
+401 LFSIGYKKNNGILKY
-416 TDFESFSG
+416 TDFESISG
-424 RINTSYNVNKLITL
+424 RINTSYKINSIVTV
-438 GENLTITYSDQV
+438 GENATITYSNQV

-468 EEDGETFSGPVGG
+468 EEDGVTFSGPVGG

-498 RLKIWRIFGNAFVNI
+498 RLKIWRIFGNAYVNI
-513 TPIKGLVLRSSFGID
+513 TPIKGLVLRSNFGID

-548 STPSATVSQGND
+548 STPSATVSQAND

-571 NFNIGPEHTIDLL
+571 NFNIGAEHTFNVL
-584 AGLELYSQTRDD
+584 AGLELHSQNRDD
-596 FASYA
+596 FSSYA
-601 QMYAIENYNYMWPNA
+601 QMYALETYKYMWPNA

-622 ATGIEEGYNLVS
+622 ASGIAEGYHLVS
-634 LFGKANYN
+634 LFGKLDYN
-642 YKDLVLA
+642 WKDLLLA

-669 FPAFTLG
+669 FPAVTLG
-676 YRVSQHLNQEWISDM
+676 YRLSQHLNQNWIDDL
-691 KLRASWGATGNQAI
+691 KVRASWGETGNQAI

-731 LAGSGIYPSGY
+731 LAGSGIFPSGF
-742 RATQAQNN
+742 RATQSQNN
-750 DLKWETTTQWNFGVD
+750 NLKWETTEQYNFGID
-765 FNLFRSSVYG
+765 YTLLGNSLYG
-775 SIDAYVKKVKD
+775 TVDAYVKKVKD

-810 QNWGMEFAAGYR
+810 QNWGMEFAVGYR
-822 GTTSYGLKY
+822 HTTSYGLRY
-831 NVNGNLDFF
+831 NINGNLDFY
-840 RNKVTYL
+840 RSKVTYL

-855 VHTSKQNLVEAK
+855 VHTSKENLVESK

-874 GYVVDGLYQNRE
+874 GYVVDGLFQSRE

-906 DGNGVINEND
+906 DGNGLINEND

-926 FSWGLNVDLS
+926 FSWGLNIDLS
-936 YKNFDFSMF
+936 YKGFDFSMF

-982 TTDNT
+982 TLANT
-987 NSTIPALT
+987 SSDIPALT

-1012 GSYAKLRQ
+1012 GSYGKLRQ
-1020 VQIGYNLPTSFIE
+1020 VQIGYNLPTSLLE
-1033 KLKMSSARIY
+1033 KAKISNARVY
-1043 FSGHNLL
+1043 VSGHNLL
-1050 TIKSSSLTCSDPE
+1050 TLKGSSLTCSDPE

-1070 NSTSFSFGIQT
+1070 NSTSFSLGLQV

>member
-1 MQPIVNC
+1 MERLKRFLMSMTLI
-8 NFAVNLTHSTN
+8 FAST
-19 QNIEAM
+19 I
-25 KELKTATKNTPCGRG
+25 
-40 GLVSVAC
+40 
-47 NWGKKTLLSMM
+47 
-58 LFIVST
+58 
-64 VMYAQTEASG
+64 MYAQEITG
-74 TVIDE
+74 TVVDA
-79 TGEGVIGATVMEKGT
+79 TGEAVIGATVMEKGT
-94 SNGAVT
+94 SNGTIT
-100 DLDGNFKLSVAAG
+100 DFDGNFKLKVSEG
-113 ATIVIT
+113 ATLVFS
-119 YIGYDAVEMPAA
+119 YIGFRTEELPAQQ
-131 SGMQIQLK
+131 GMNVTMQ
-139 ENASELAELVVT
+139 ENAKELAEVVVV

-163 SVAVVKTDELKT
+163 SVSVVETKDLKS

-184 LQGKVPGMTV
+184 LQGKVPGMTI
-194 TSDGSP
+194 SSNGSP
-200 VGAGR
+200 VGAGT

-220 LFIIDGVPTTT
+220 LFVIDGVPTTT

-273 KGEKV
+273 KGDKV

-283 ANLTAQ
+283 ASLTAQ

-301 TSEYA
+301 TKEYA

-311 AALND
+311 AAMND
-316 GLDPVAYASNYGLN
+316 GLDPEQYANNYGLTF
-330 LNASAGTPIRA
+330 NAAAGVPFSA
-341 YNPATGQYVDYTVNG
+341 YDPATGQMRQFTANG
-356 LYDGYINSKKTMRF
+356 LYDGFINAKRTMRF

-376 DVISRTGFSQNYDL
+376 EQISRTGFAQHYDV
-390 SISNATDKYSA
+390 SISNATEKSSA
-401 LVSFGYKKNNGILKY
+401 LFSFGYKKNNGILKY

-424 RINTSYNVNKLITL
+424 RINTSYKVNKMITI
-438 GENLTITYSDQV
+438 GENATITYSNQV

-468 EEDGETFSGPVGG
+468 EEDGVTFSGPVGG

-498 RLKIWRIFGNAFVNI
+498 RLKMWRIFGNGYINI
-513 TPIKGLVLRSSFGID
+513 QPIKGLTLRSNFGLD
-528 YDAGF
+528 YWSEY

-548 STPSATVSQGND
+548 STPSANLGAKNSV
-560 MKWTWSNTATY
+560 KWTWSNTANY
-571 NFNIGPEHTIDLL
+571 NFVLGVDHSFILL
-584 AGLELYSQTRDD
+584 GGMELHRDIED
-596 FASYA
+596 RANAYA
-601 QMYAIENYNYMWPNA
+601 QMFALENYDYMYPDA

-622 ATGIEEGYNLVS
+622 AGGIQEGYNLVS
-634 LFGKANYN
+634 FFGKVDYN
-642 YKDLVLA
+642 WKDLLLA
-649 SFTIRRDGSS
+649 SFTIRHDGSS
-659 RFGEN
+659 RFGAN

-669 FPAFTLG
+669 FPAATLG
-676 YRVSQHLNQEWISDM
+676 YRISQHLGQDWIDDI
-691 KLRASWGATGNQAI
+691 KVRASWGQTGNQAI

-731 LAGSGIYPSGY
+731 LAGSGIFPSGF

-750 DLKWETTTQWNFGVD
+750 DLKWETTEQWNAGLD
-765 FNLFRSSVYG
+765 FTLFNSSVYG
-775 SIDAYVKKVKD
+775 TFDTYIKKVKD

-810 QNWGMEFAAGYR
+810 QNWGMELALGYR
-822 GTTSYGLKY
+822 HTTAYGLKY
-831 NVNGNLDFF
+831 NINGNLDFY
-840 RNKVTYL
+840 RSKVTYL

-855 VHTSKQNLVEAK
+855 VHTAKENLVESGH
-867 KPYGSIV
+867 PYGSIV
-874 GYVVDGLYQNRE
+874 GYVVDGLFQNRE

-906 DGNGVINEND
+906 DGNGIINEQD

-926 FSWGLNVDLS
+926 FSWGLNVELS
-936 YKNFDFSMF
+936 YKNFDFNMF

-956 NQKFQTDFYSITD
+956 DQKFQTDFYSITD

-982 TTDNT
+982 TTANT
-987 NSTIPALT
+987 SSSIPALT
-995 TNNTGNEG
+995 TNNTGNEN
-1003 RASSYFVEN
+1003 RASTYFVEN

-1020 VQIGYNLPTSFIE
+1020 VQIGYNLSNSLIE
-1033 KLKMSSARIY
+1033 KLKMTSARIY
-1043 FSGHNLL
+1043 LSGHNLL
-1050 TIKSSSLTCSDPE
+1050 TLKSSSLTCSDPE
-1063 NPNWAYP
+1063 NPRWMYP
-1070 NSTSFSFGIQT
+1070 NSTSITFGIQA

>member
-1 MQPIVNC
+1 MEKQ
-8 NFAVNLTHSTN
+8 
-19 QNIEAM
+19 
-25 KELKTATKNTPCGRG
+25 
-40 GLVSVAC
+40 
-47 NWGKKTLLSMM
+47 KTLSAQSLFRRLMLSFAF
-58 LFIVST
+58 LLASSFCF
-64 VMYAQTEASG
+64 AQTEASG
-74 TVIDE
+74 TIIDNE
-79 TGEGVIGATVMEKGT
+79 GEPIIGATIMEKGT
-94 SNGAVT
+94 SNGT
-100 DLDGNFKLSVAAG
+100 ISDFDGNFHLKTASG
-113 ATIVIT
+113 ATLVIS
-119 YIGYDAVEMPAA
+119 YIGFATQELPASA
-131 SGMQIQLK
+131 GMNITMSD
-139 ENASELAELVVT
+139 NAKELAEVVVT
-151 GYQTQ
+151 GYTVQ

-184 LQGKVPGMTV
+184 LQGKVPGMTI
-194 TSDGSP
+194 SHDGSP
-200 VGAGR
+200 VGAGT

-273 KGEKV
+273 KGDKV

-306 TSMAQ
+306 TAMAQ
-311 AALND
+311 AAMND

-330 LNASAGTPIRA
+330 LNASAGTPIQA
-341 YNPATGQYVDYTVNG
+341 YDPATGQMRQFTVNG
-356 LYDGYINSKKTMRF
+356 LYDGYINSKRTMRF

-376 DVISRTGFSQNYDL
+376 DQISRTGFAQNYDL
-390 SISNATDKYSA
+390 SISNATEKTSA

-416 TDFESFSG
+416 TDFESISG
-424 RINTSYNVNKLITL
+424 RINTSYKVNKLVTI
-438 GENLTITYSDQV
+438 GENMTITYSDQV

-468 EEDGETFSGPVGG
+468 EEDGVTFSGPVGG

-498 RLKIWRIFGNAFVNI
+498 RLKIWRIFGNAYVNV
-513 TPIKGLVLRSSFGID
+513 TPIKGLLLRSNFGID

-548 STPSATVSQGND
+548 STPAATVSQAND

-571 NFNIGPEHTIDLL
+571 NFTLAAEHTFNIL

-601 QMYAIENYNYMWPNA
+601 QMYALENYKYMWPNA

-622 ATGIEEGYNLVS
+622 ASGIEEGYNLVS
-634 LFGKANYN
+634 LFGKIDYN
-642 YKDLVLA
+642 WKDLLLA
-649 SFTIRRDGSS
+649 SFPIRRDGSS

-669 FPAFTLG
+669 FPAVTLG
-676 YRVSQHLNQEWISDM
+676 YRLSQHLNQNWIDDL
-691 KLRASWGATGNQAI
+691 KLRASWGETGNQAI

-731 LAGSGIYPSGY
+731 LQGSGVFPSGF

-750 DLKWETTTQWNFGVD
+750 NLKWETTEQYNVGLDYTLLGNS
-765 FNLFRSSVYG
+765 LYG
-775 SIDAYVKKVKD
+775 TVDAYIKKVKD

-810 QNWGMEFAAGYR
+810 QNWGMEFAVGYR
-822 GTTSYGLKY
+822 HTTSYGLRY
-831 NVNGNLDFF
+831 NINGNLDFF
-840 RNKVTYL
+840 RSKVTYL

-855 VHTSKQNLVEAK
+855 VHTSKENLVESK
-867 KPYGSIV
+867 RPYGSIV
-874 GYVVDGLYQNRE
+874 GYVVDGLFQNRE

-906 DGNGVINEND
+906 DGNGVINEHD
-916 QTWIFNPVPN
+916 QTWIFSPVPD
-926 FSWGLNVDLS
+926 FSWGLNFDLA
-936 YKNFDFSMF
+936 YKDFDFSMF
-945 WQGVAGQDVYN
+945 WQGVAGQDIYN
-956 NQKFQTDFYSITD
+956 DQKFQTDFYSITD
-969 AGSNKGNRMLGAW
+969 AGSNKGNRMLDAW
-982 TTDNT
+982 TTANT
-987 NSTIPALT
+987 KSTIPALT

-1003 RASSYFVEN
+1003 RTSSYFVEN

-1020 VQIGYNLPTSFIE
+1020 VQVGYTLPASITKKFN
-1033 KLKMSSARIY
+1033 MSSLRFY
-1043 FSGHNLL
+1043 LSGHNLL

-1063 NPNWAYP
+1063 NPRWMYP
-1070 NSTSFSFGIQT
+1070 NSTSFSFGLQA

>member
-1 MQPIVNC
+1 
-8 NFAVNLTHSTN
+8 
-19 QNIEAM
+19 M
-25 KELKTATKNTPCGRG
+25 KKVKRF
-40 GLVSVAC
+40 
-47 NWGKKTLLSMM
+47 LLCTVL
-58 LFIVST
+58 LFVST
-64 VMYAQTEASG
+64 MMYAQTEITG
-74 TVIDE
+74 TIYDE
-79 TGEGVIGATVMEKGT
+79 TGEGVIGATVKEVGT
-94 SNGAVT
+94 SNGTVT
-100 DLDGNFKLSVAAG
+100 DLDGNFTLNVAPG
-113 ATIVIT
+113 TMISIS
-119 YIGYDAVEMPAA
+119 YIGYDTMELPAEK
-131 SGMQIQLK
+131 GMKITLK
-139 ENASELAELVVT
+139 ENASELAEVVVT

-163 SVAVVKTDELKT
+163 SVAVVKTNELKT
-175 SSDTDPMRA
+175 SATTDPMKA
-184 LQGKVPGMTV
+184 LQGKVAGMTV
-194 TSDGSP
+194 TSNGSP
-200 VGAGR
+200 SGTGT

-220 LFIIDGVPTTT
+220 LFIIDGVPTTAS
-231 NLNTLNMNDIE
+231 LNSLNMNDIE

-262 GVIIITTRSGK
+262 GVIIITTRKGK
-273 KGEKV
+273 KGDKV

-289 FYNSQTMMKLAN
+289 FYNKQSMMKLAN
-301 TSEYA
+301 SAEYA

-311 AALND
+311 AAMND
-316 GLDPVAYASNYGLN
+316 GLDPEAYANNYGLT
-330 LNASAGTPIRA
+330 LNATAGTPISA
-341 YNPATGQYVDYTVNG
+341 YDPATGQMRQFTVNG
-356 LYDGYINSKKTMRF
+356 RYDGYINPTKTMRY

-376 DVISRTGFSQNYDL
+376 DEISRTGFLQSYDL
-390 SISNATDKYSA
+390 SISNATEKSTV
-401 LVSFGYKKNNGILKY
+401 LLSVGYKNNKGILKY
-416 TDFESFSG
+416 TNFENIAARVNSSFK
-424 RINTSYNVNKLITL
+424 VNKMITI
-438 GENLTITYSDQV
+438 GENLTITHTNQV
-450 DCQPLENA
+450 DCAPMENA

-468 EEDGETFSGPVGG
+468 EEDNVTFSGPVGG

-487 PLRELYHNRDN
+487 PMRELYHNRDN
-498 RLKIWRIFGNAFVNI
+498 ALNVWRIFGNAYVDV
-513 TPIKGLVLRSSFGID
+513 TPVKGLLFRSNFGVD
-528 YDAGF
+528 YDAAY

-548 STPSATVSQGND
+548 STPSTTVSQAND
-560 MKWTWSNTATY
+560 MKWTWSNTLNY
-571 NFNIGPEHTIDLL
+571 NFVLGTDHTFNVL

-596 FASYA
+596 FSSYA
-601 QMYAIENYNYMWPNA
+601 QMFALENYKYMWPNA

-622 ATGIEEGYNLVS
+622 ASGIEEGYHLVS
-634 LFGKANYN
+634 LFGKIDYN
-642 YKDLVLA
+642 WKDLLLA

-669 FPAFTLG
+669 FPAVTLG
-676 YRVSQHLNQEWISDM
+676 YRISQHLNQDWIDDL
-691 KLRASWGATGNQAI
+691 KVRASWGQTGNQAI

-731 LAGSGIYPSGY
+731 LEGSGIFPSGY

-750 DLKWETTTQWNFGVD
+750 NLKWETTEQWNAGLD
-765 FNLFRSSVYG
+765 FNLFRNSVYG
-775 SIDAYVKKVKD
+775 TFDTYIKKVKD

-810 QNWGMEFAAGYR
+810 QNWGMELQLGYR
-822 GTTSYGLKY
+822 HTTKYGLRY
-831 NVNGNLDFF
+831 NINGNIDFY
-840 RNKVTYL
+840 RSKVTYL

-855 VHTSKQNLVEAK
+855 VHTSKENLVESK

-874 GYVVDGLYQNRE
+874 GYVVDGLFQNRE

-926 FSWGLNVDLS
+926 FSWGLNFELS
-936 YKNFDFSMF
+936 YKDFDFSMF

-982 TTDNT
+982 TTGNMGSD
-987 NSTIPALT
+987 IPALT

-1003 RASSYFVEN
+1003 RASTYFVEN
-1012 GSYAKLRQ
+1012 GSYGKLRQ
-1020 VQIGYNLPTSFIE
+1020 VQFGYNLPE
-1033 KLKMSSARIY
+1033 KLLSRIGITSARFY
-1043 FSGHNLL
+1043 VAGNNLL

-1070 NSTSFSFGIQT
+1070 NCSSFSFGLQT

>member
-1 MQPIVNC
+1 MRQTRRLI
-8 NFAVNLTHSTN
+8 L
-19 QNIEAM
+19 
-25 KELKTATKNTPCGRG
+25 
-40 GLVSVAC
+40 SVL
-47 NWGKKTLLSMM
+47 TLL
-58 LFIVST
+58 FST
-64 VMYAQTEASG
+64 LMYAQEITG
-74 TVIDE
+74 TVVDE
-79 TGEGVIGATVMEKGT
+79 TGEGVIGATVKEKGT
-94 SNGAVT
+94 ANGTVT
-100 DLDGNFKLSVAAG
+100 DFDGNFKLKVSSG
-113 ATIVIT
+113 AVLVFS
-119 YIGYDAVEMPAA
+119 YIGYDNVEMAA
-131 SGMQIQLK
+131 TPGMK
-139 ENASELAELVVT
+139 VEMRENASELAEVVVT

-184 LQGKVPGMTV
+184 LQGKVPGMTI
-194 TSDGSP
+194 TSTGSP
-200 VGAGR
+200 VGAGT
-205 VRIRGIGS
+205 VRIRGGGS

-283 ANLTAQ
+283 ANLTAS
-289 FYNSQTMMKLAN
+289 FYNKQTMMKLAN
-301 TSEYA
+301 TADYA
-306 TSMAQ
+306 TAMAQ
-311 AALND
+311 AAMND
-316 GLDPVAYASNYGLN
+316 GLDPEQYANNYGLT
-330 LNASAGTPIRA
+330 LNAPSGTAISA
-341 YNPATGQYVDYTVNG
+341 YDPATGQMRQFTVNG
-356 LYDGYINSKKTMRF
+356 LYDGFMNSKRTMRF

-376 DVISRTGFSQNYDL
+376 DEISRTGFAQSYDL
-390 SISNATDKYSA
+390 SISNANEKSSA

-424 RINTSYNVNKLITL
+424 RINTSYKVNKMVTI
-438 GENLTITYSDQV
+438 GENATITYSDQV
-450 DCQPLENA
+450 DCAPLENA
-458 LKMAPTVPVY
+458 LKMAPTLPVY
-468 EEDGETFSGPVGG
+468 EEDGTTFSGPVGG

-498 RLKIWRIFGNAFVNI
+498 RLKMWRIFGNGYINI
-513 TPIKGLVLRSSFGID
+513 QPIKGLTLRSNFGLD
-528 YDAGF
+528 YWSEF

-548 STPSATVSQGND
+548 STPSSNIGTKNSI
-560 MKWTWSNTATY
+560 KWTWSNTANY
-571 NFNIGPEHTIDLL
+571 NFTLGVDHSFILL
-584 AGLELYSQTRDD
+584 GGVELHRDIED
-596 FASYA
+596 RSSAYA
-601 QMYAIENYNYMWPNA
+601 QMYALETYNYMWPDA

-622 ATGIEEGYNLVS
+622 AGGIEEGYNLVS
-634 LFGKANYN
+634 FFGKVDYN
-642 YKDLVLA
+642 YKDLLLA
-649 SFTIRRDGSS
+649 SFTIRHDGSS

-669 FPAFTLG
+669 FPAATLG
-676 YRVSQHLNQEWISDM
+676 YRISQHLGQDWIDDL
-691 KLRASWGATGNQAI
+691 KLRASWGQTGNQAI

-731 LAGSGIYPSGY
+731 LQGSGIYPSGF
-742 RATQAQNN
+742 RATQSQNN
-750 DLKWETTTQWNFGVD
+750 NLKWETTEQWNAGLD
-765 FNLFRSSVYG
+765 FNLFRNSVYG
-775 SIDAYVKKVKD
+775 TFDTYIKKVKD

-810 QNWGMEFAAGYR
+810 QNWGMEFALGYR
-822 GTTSYGLKY
+822 GRTSFGLTY
-831 NVNGNLDFF
+831 NINGNLDFY
-840 RNKVTYL
+840 RQKVTYL

-855 VHTSKQNLVEAK
+855 VHTAKENLVESK
-867 KPYGSIV
+867 RPYGSIV
-874 GYVVDGLYQNRE
+874 GYVVDGLFQSRE

-906 DGNGVINEND
+906 DGNGIINEFD

-926 FSWGLNVDLS
+926 FSWGLNFELG
-936 YKNFDFSMF
+936 YKDFDFNMF

-956 NQKFQTDFYSITD
+956 DQKFQTDFYSITD
-969 AGSNKGNRMLGAW
+969 AGSNKGSRMLEAW
-982 TTDNT
+982 TTANRG
-987 NSTIPALT
+987 SSIPALT
-995 TNNTGNEG
+995 TNNVGNEN
-1003 RASSYFVEN
+1003 RTSTYFVEN

-1020 VQIGYNLPTSFIE
+1020 VQIGYNVPERL
-1033 KLKMSSARIY
+1033 LKKVCMTSARVY
-1043 FSGHNLL
+1043 LSGHNLL
-1050 TIKSSSLTCSDPE
+1050 TLKSSSLTCPDPE
-1063 NPNWAYP
+1063 NPRWMYP

>member
-1 MQPIVNC
+1 M
-8 NFAVNLTHSTN
+8 
-19 QNIEAM
+19 
-25 KELKTATKNTPCGRG
+25 
-40 GLVSVAC
+40 SVAC
-47 NWGKKTLLSMM
+47 NWGKKALLSMM
-58 LFIVST
+58 LLIVST

-94 SNGAVT
+94 SNGTVT
-100 DLDGNFKLSVAAG
+100 DLDGNFTLKVAAG

-119 YIGYDAVEMPAA
+119 YIGYDAVEMPA
-131 SGMQIQLK
+131 STGLQIQLK

-273 KGEKV
+273 KGDKV

-301 TSEYA
+301 TAEYA

-341 YNPATGQYVDYTVNG
+341 YNPATGQYVNYTVNG
-356 LYDGYINSKKTMRF
+356 LYDGFINSKRTMRF

-376 DVISRTGFSQNYDL
+376 DEISRTGFSQNYDL

-401 LVSFGYKKNNGILKY
+401 LASFGYKKNNGILKY

-424 RINTSYNVNKLITL
+424 RVNTSFNVNKLITV
-438 GENLTITYSDQV
+438 GENLTITYSNQV

-498 RLKIWRIFGNAFVNI
+498 RLKIWRIFGNAFINI

-528 YDAGF
+528 YDSGF

-622 ATGIEEGYNLVS
+622 ASGIEEGYNLVS

-642 YKDLVLA
+642 FKDLVLA

-659 RFGEN
+659 RFGQN

-731 LAGSGIYPSGY
+731 LAGSGIFPSGY

-750 DLKWETTTQWNFGVD
+750 DLKWETTTQWNFGID
-765 FNLFRSSVYG
+765 FNLFRSSFYG

-822 GTTSYGLKY
+822 RTTSYGLRY
-831 NVNGNLDFF
+831 NINGNLDFF

-855 VHTSKQNLVEAK
+855 VHTSKENLVEAK

-874 GYVVDGLYQNRE
+874 GYVVDGLFQNRE
-886 EVLASGQENAR
+886 EVLGSGQENAR

-906 DGNGVINEND
+906 DGNGVINEHD
-916 QTWIFNPVPN
+916 QTWIFNPVPD
-926 FSWGLNVDLS
+926 FSWGLNADLS

-945 WQGVAGQDVYN
+945 WQGVAGVDVYN

-987 NSTIPALT
+987 GSTIPALT

-1020 VQIGYNLPTSFIE
+1020 VQIGYNLPTAFIE

-1050 TIKSSSLTCSDPE
+1050 TIKSGSLTCSDPE

-1081 SF
+1081 TF

>member
-1 MQPIVNC
+1 ME
-8 NFAVNLTHSTN
+8 NLKR
-19 QNIEAM
+19 I
-25 KELKTATKNTPCGRG
+25 
-40 GLVSVAC
+40 
-47 NWGKKTLLSMM
+47 LLSLVLMV
-58 LFIVST
+58 VSMAT
-64 VMYAQTEASG
+64 YAQQEVSG
-74 TVIDE
+74 TVLDPD
-79 TGEGVIGATVMEKGT
+79 GEPIIGATVMVKGT
-94 SNGAVT
+94 NNGTVT
-100 DLDGNFKLSVAAG
+100 DFDGNFTLKVAPG
-113 ATIVIT
+113 TPITIS
-119 YIGYDAVEMPAA
+119 YIGYKTIDTTAQA
-131 SGMQIQLK
+131 GQTLK
-139 ENASELAELVVT
+139 MEDTAKELAEVVVT
-151 GYQTQ
+151 GYQVQ

-163 SVAVVKTDELKT
+163 SVAVVKTDELKS

-184 LQGKVPGMTV
+184 LQGKVPGMTI
-194 TSDGSP
+194 TSNGSP
-200 VGAGR
+200 VGAGT
-205 VRIRGIGS
+205 VRIRGGGS

-242 SMQVL
+242 TMQVL

-273 KGEKV
+273 KGDKV

-289 FYNSQTMMKLAN
+289 FYNSQSMMKLAN
-301 TSEYA
+301 TAEYA
-306 TSMAQ
+306 TAMAQ
-311 AALND
+311 AAMND
-316 GLDPVAYASNYGLN
+316 GLDPEQYANNYGLT

-341 YNPATGQYVDYTVNG
+341 YDPATGQMREFTVNG
-356 LYDGYINSKKTMRF
+356 RYDGFMNQSRTMRF

-376 DVISRTGFSQNYDL
+376 KEISRTGFAQHYDL
-390 SISNATDKYSA
+390 SISNATEKSSA
-401 LVSFGYKKNNGILKY
+401 LFSFGYKKNNGILKY

-424 RINTSYNVNKLITL
+424 RINTSYKVNKIVTI
-438 GENLTITYSDQV
+438 GENATITYSNQV

-458 LKMAPTVPVY
+458 LKMAPTLPVY

-498 RLKIWRIFGNAFVNI
+498 RLKMWRIFGNAYINLQ
-513 TPIKGLVLRSSFGID
+513 PIKGLTLRSNFGLD
-528 YDAGF
+528 LWSEN

-548 STPSATVSQGND
+548 STPSTNMGAKTSV
-560 MKWTWSNTATY
+560 KWTWSNTANY
-571 NFNIGPEHTIDLL
+571 NFTLGTDHTFIVL
-584 AGLELYSQTRDD
+584 GGVELHRDIED
-596 FASYA
+596 RSNAYA
-601 QMYAIENYNYMWPNA
+601 QMFALEKYDYMFPDA

-622 ATGIEEGYNLVS
+622 AGGIQEGYNLVS
-634 LFGKANYN
+634 FFGKLDYN
-642 YKDLVLA
+642 FKDLLLA
-649 SFTIRRDGSS
+649 SFTIRHDGSS

-669 FPAFTLG
+669 FPAATLG
-676 YRVSQHLNQEWISDM
+676 YRISQHLGQDWIDDL
-691 KLRASWGATGNQAI
+691 KIRASWGQTGNQAI

-716 TYGGGRNE
+716 TYGGERNE

-731 LAGSGIYPSGY
+731 LAGSGIFPSGF
-742 RATQAQNN
+742 RATQSQNN
-750 DLKWETTTQWNFGVD
+750 NLKWETTEQWNAGLDFTFFGSK
-765 FNLFRSSVYG
+765 LYG
-775 SIDAYVKKVKD
+775 TYDVYVKKVKD

-810 QNWGMEFAAGYR
+810 QNWGMEFALGYR
-822 GTTSYGLKY
+822 GKTSFGMTY
-831 NVNGNLDFF
+831 NVNGNIDFF
-840 RNKVTYL
+840 RQKVTYL

-855 VHTSKQNLVEAK
+855 VHTAKQNLVEAK

-874 GYVVDGLYQNRE
+874 GYVVDGLFQSRE

-906 DGNGVINEND
+906 DGNGIINEQD

-926 FSWGLNVDLS
+926 FSWGLNIELG
-936 YKNFDFSMF
+936 YKGFDFSMF

-969 AGSNKGNRMLGAW
+969 AGSNKGNRMLDAW
-982 TTDNT
+982 TTANT
-987 NSTIPALT
+987 GSDIPALT
-995 TNNTGNEG
+995 TNNVGNEN

-1020 VQIGYNLPTSFIE
+1020 LQIGYNIPSKYIE
-1033 KLKMSSARIY
+1033 KLKMSSARVYI
-1043 FSGHNLL
+1043 SGHNLL

-1070 NSTSFSFGIQT
+1070 NSTSISFGIQT

>member
-1 MQPIVNC
+1 
-8 NFAVNLTHSTN
+8 
-19 QNIEAM
+19 M
-25 KELKTATKNTPCGRG
+25 KQTKRFI
-40 GLVSVAC
+40 LSFL
-47 NWGKKTLLSMM
+47 LLSAS
-58 LFIVST
+58 II
-64 VMYAQTEASG
+64 MYAQQEVTG
-74 TVIDE
+74 TVTDDM
-79 TGEGVIGATVMEKGT
+79 GPVIGATVMEKGT
-94 SNGAVT
+94 SNGTVT
-100 DLDGNFKLSVAAG
+100 DFDGNFKLKVQAG
-113 ATIVIT
+113 KTLVFS
-119 YIGYDAVEMPAA
+119 YIGYKSQELPAKD
-131 SGMQIQLK
+131 GMQVSMQ
-139 ENASELAELVVT
+139 ENAKELAEVVVT
-151 GYQTQ
+151 GYTTQ

-163 SVAVVKTDELKT
+163 SVAVVQTKELKT

-184 LQGKVPGMTV
+184 LQGKVPGMTI
-194 TSDGSP
+194 TSNGSP
-200 VGAGR
+200 VGAGT

-273 KGEKV
+273 KGDKV

-289 FYNSQTMMKLAN
+289 FYNKQTMMKLSNSA
-301 TSEYA
+301 EYA
-306 TSMAQ
+306 TAMAQ
-311 AALND
+311 AAMND
-316 GLDPVAYASNYGLN
+316 GLDPEQYANNYGLT
-330 LNASAGTPIRA
+330 LHAAQGTPISA
-341 YNPATGQYVDYTVNG
+341 YNPATGQMENFVVNG
-356 LYDGYINSKKTMRF
+356 KNDGYLNERRTMRY

-376 DVISRTGFSQNYDL
+376 DAISRTGFSQSYDL
-390 SISNATDKYSA
+390 SISGATDKFSA
-401 LVSFGYKKNNGILKY
+401 LFSAGYKNNNGILKF

-424 RINTSYNVNKLITL
+424 RINTTYKVNSIVSV
-438 GENLTITYSDQV
+438 GENATITYSNQV

-458 LKMAPTVPVY
+458 LKMAPTLPIY
-468 EEDGETFSGPVGG
+468 EEDNVTFSGPVGG

-498 RLKIWRIFGNAFVNI
+498 RLKMWRIFGNAFVNI
-513 TPIKGLVLRSSFGID
+513 TPLKGLTLRSNFGLD
-528 YDAGF
+528 YWSEF

-548 STPSATVSQGND
+548 STPASNLGNKTSV
-560 MKWTWSNTATY
+560 KWTWSNTANY
-571 NFNIGPEHTIDLL
+571 NFTIFGEHTFNIL
-584 AGLELYSQTRDD
+584 AGLELHKDVEERSS
-596 FASYA
+596 AYA
-601 QMYAIENYNYMWPNA
+601 QMFALENYNYMWPDA

-622 ATGIEEGYNLVS
+622 AGGIKEGYNLVS
-634 LFGKANYN
+634 IFGKLDYN
-642 YKDLVLA
+642 WRDLVLA

-659 RFGEN
+659 RFGSN

-676 YRVSQHLNQEWISDM
+676 YRISQNLKQDWIDDM
-691 KLRASWGATGNQAI
+691 KIRASWGQTGNQAI

-731 LAGSGIYPSGY
+731 LAGSGIFPSGF
-742 RATQAQNN
+742 RATQAQNDN
-750 DLKWETTTQWNFGVD
+750 LKWETTEQWNGGLD
-765 FNLFRSSVYG
+765 FTMFRNSLYG
-775 SIDAYVKKVKD
+775 SMDIYVKKVKD

-810 QNWGMEFAAGYR
+810 QNWGMEFQLGYR
-822 GTTSYGLKY
+822 HTTQYGLRY
-831 NVNGNLDFF
+831 NVNGNLDFY
-840 RNKVTYL
+840 RSKVTYL

-855 VHTSKQNLVEAK
+855 VHTAKENLVESG

-874 GYVVDGLYQNRE
+874 GYVVDGLFQSRE

-906 DGNGVINEND
+906 DGNGIINEQD

-926 FSWGLNVDLS
+926 FSWGLNIELG
-936 YKNFDFSMF
+936 YKDFDFSMF

-956 NQKFQTDFYSITD
+956 DQKFQTDFFSITD
-969 AGSNKGNRMLGAW
+969 PGSNKGNRMLDAW
-982 TTDNT
+982 TTANT
-987 NSTIPALT
+987 GSSIPALT

-1003 RASSYFVEN
+1003 RASTYFVEN
-1012 GSYAKLRQ
+1012 GSYGKLRQ
-1020 VQIGYNLPTSFIE
+1020 VQIGYNIPE
-1033 KLKMSSARIY
+1033 KLLKKVKMTSARVY
-1043 FSGHNLL
+1043 VSGHNLL
-1050 TIKSSSLTCSDPE
+1050 TIKTSSLTCADPE
-1063 NPNWAYP
+1063 NPRWMYP
-1070 NSTSFSFGIQT
+1070 NSTSISFGIQT

>member
-1 MQPIVNC
+1 MNHLQR
-8 NFAVNLTHSTN
+8 L
-19 QNIEAM
+19 
-25 KELKTATKNTPCGRG
+25 
-40 GLVSVAC
+40 
-47 NWGKKTLLSMM
+47 LLSAM
-58 LFIVST
+58 LIFAST
-64 VMYAQTEASG
+64 IMYAQTEITG
-74 TVIDE
+74 TVVDG
-79 TGEGVIGATVMEKGT
+79 TGEPIIGATVMEKGT
-94 SNGAVT
+94 SNGAIT
-100 DLDGNFKLSVAAG
+100 DLDGNFKLKVEAG
-113 ATIVIT
+113 KTLVFS
-119 YIGYDAVEMPAA
+119 YIGFEKQELPAQQ
-131 SGMQIQLK
+131 GMQVTMSD
-139 ENASELAELVVT
+139 NAAELAEVVVT
-151 GYQTQ
+151 GYQVQ

-163 SVAVVKTDELKT
+163 SVAVVKTEELKT

-184 LQGKVPGMTV
+184 LQGKVPGMTI

-273 KGEKV
+273 KGDKV

-283 ANLTAQ
+283 ANLTTQ

-301 TSEYA
+301 TAEYA
-306 TSMAQ
+306 TAMAQ

-330 LNASAGTPIRA
+330 LNAPAGTPIRA
-341 YNPATGQYVDYTVNG
+341 YDPATGQYNDYTVNG
-356 LYDGYINSKKTMRF
+356 LYDGYINSKRTMRY

-376 DVISRTGFSQNYDL
+376 DQISRTGFAQNYDL
-390 SISNATDKYSA
+390 SISNGTDKSSA
-401 LVSFGYKKNNGILKY
+401 LFSVGYKKTNGILKY
-416 TDFESFSG
+416 TDFESISA
-424 RINTSYNVNKLITL
+424 RMNTSYKINNIVTV
-438 GENLTITYSDQV
+438 GENATITYSNQV

-468 EEDGETFSGPVGG
+468 EEDGVTFSGPVGG

-498 RLKIWRIFGNAFVNI
+498 RLKIWRIFGNAYVNI
-513 TPIKGLVLRSSFGID
+513 TPIKGLLLRSNFGID

-533 IHSVTYTWHS
+533 IHAVTYTWHS

-548 STPSATVSQGND
+548 STPSTTVSQAND

-571 NFNIGPEHTIDLL
+571 NFTLAAEHTFNIL
-584 AGLELYSQTRDD
+584 AGLELHSQNRDD
-596 FASYA
+596 FSSYA
-601 QMYAIENYNYMWPNA
+601 QMFALENYKYMWPNA

-622 ATGIEEGYNLVS
+622 ASGIAEGYHLIS
-634 LFGKANYN
+634 LFGKIDYN
-642 YKDLVLA
+642 WKDLLLA

-669 FPAFTLG
+669 FPAVTLG
-676 YRVSQHLNQEWISDM
+676 YRISQHLNQNWIDDL
-691 KLRASWGATGNQAI
+691 KLRASWGETGNQAI

-716 TYGGGRNE
+716 TYGGERNE
-724 STAYDLA
+724 STAYDLRA
-731 LAGSGIYPSGY
+731 DGSGGILPSGF

-750 DLKWETTTQWNFGVD
+750 DLKWETTEQYNVGIDYTLLGNS
-765 FNLFRSSVYG
+765 LYG
-775 SIDAYVKKVKD
+775 TVDAYVKKVKD
-786 MLINPAYLGSMGE
+786 MLINPAYLGSVGE

-810 QNWGMEFAAGYR
+810 QNWGMEFAVGYR
-822 GTTSYGLKY
+822 HTTSYGLGY
-831 NVNGNLDFF
+831 NINGNLDFF
-840 RNKVTYL
+840 RSKVTYL

-855 VHTSKQNLVEAK
+855 VHTSKENLVESK

-906 DGNGVINEND
+906 DGNGVINEHD

-926 FSWGLNVDLS
+926 FSWGLNVELT
-936 YKNFDFSMF
+936 YKNFDFTMF

-982 TTDNT
+982 TTANT
-987 NSTIPALT
+987 SSSIPALT

-1003 RASSYFVEN
+1003 RASTYFVEN

-1020 VQIGYNLPTSFIE
+1020 VQIGYKLPDSIVK
-1033 KLKMSSARIY
+1033 KLLMSSARVY
-1043 FSGHNLL
+1043 VSGHNLL

-1070 NSTSFSFGIQT
+1070 NNTSFSLGLQVGF
-1081 SF
+1081 

>member
-1 MQPIVNC
+1 MEQLRKLFLS
-8 NFAVNLTHSTN
+8 FAL
-19 QNIEAM
+19 I
-25 KELKTATKNTPCGRG
+25 
-40 GLVSVAC
+40 
-47 NWGKKTLLSMM
+47 
-58 LFIVST
+58 FVST
-64 VMYAQTEASG
+64 IMYAQTEISG
-74 TVIDE
+74 TVVDV
-79 TGEGVIGATVMEKGT
+79 TGETVIGATVMEKGT
-94 SNGAVT
+94 SNGTIT
-100 DLDGNFKLSVAAG
+100 DFDGNFKIKVEPGKTLVFS
-113 ATIVIT
+113 
-119 YIGYDAVEMPAA
+119 YIGYQTQELPAKD
-131 SGMQIQLK
+131 GMEVTMK
-139 ENASELAELVVT
+139 DNAKELAEVVVT
-151 GYQTQ
+151 GYTTQ

-163 SVAVVKTDELKT
+163 SVSVVKTDELKS

-184 LQGKVPGMTV
+184 LQGKVPGMTI
-194 TSDGSP
+194 TSNGSP
-200 VGAGR
+200 VGAGT

-289 FYNSQTMMKLAN
+289 FYNQQTMMKLAN
-301 TSEYA
+301 TAEYA
-306 TSMAQ
+306 TSMAM
-311 AALND
+311 AAMND
-316 GLDPVAYASNYGLN
+316 GLDPEQYANNYGLT
-330 LNASAGTPIRA
+330 LNAAQGTPIKA
-341 YNPATGQYVDYTVNG
+341 WNPATGQMESFTVNG
-356 LYDGYINSKKTMRF
+356 LYDGYINSKRTMRF

-376 DVISRTGFSQNYDL
+376 DEISRTGFSQSYDL
-390 SISNATDKYSA
+390 SLSNASDKASA
-401 LVSFGYKKNNGILKY
+401 LFSVGYKKNEGILKY
-416 TDFESFSG
+416 TYFESISA
-424 RINTSYNVNKLITL
+424 RLNTSYKVNKMITV
-438 GENLTITYSDQV
+438 GENATVTYSDQV

-468 EEDGETFSGPVGG
+468 EEDGVTFSGPVGG

-498 RLKIWRIFGNAFVNI
+498 KLKIWRIFGNAYVNI
-513 TPIKGLVLRSSFGID
+513 QPIKGLTLRSNFGID
-528 YDAGF
+528 YEAGF
-533 IHSVTYTWHS
+533 IHSVVYTWHS

-548 STPSATVSQGND
+548 STPSATVSQAND

-571 NFNIGPEHTIDLL
+571 NFVLNNEHTFDLL
-584 AGLELYSQTRDD
+584 GGIELYSQNRDD

-601 QMYAIENYNYMWPNA
+601 QMYALENYNYMWPNA

-634 LFGKANYN
+634 FFGKVDYN
-642 YKDLVLA
+642 WKDLLLA
-649 SFTIRRDGSS
+649 SVTIRHDGSS

-676 YRVSQHLNQEWISDM
+676 YRVSQHLGQDWIDDL
-691 KLRASWGATGNQAI
+691 KVRASWGQTGNQAI

-716 TYGGGRNE
+716 TYGGERNE
-724 STAYDLA
+724 STAYDLQ
-731 LAGSGIYPSGY
+731 LAGSGIFPSGY
-742 RATQAQNN
+742 RATQSQNN
-750 DLKWETTTQWNFGVD
+750 DLKWETTEQYNVGLDYRFFG
-765 FNLFRSSVYG
+765 SAVYG
-775 SIDAYVKKVKD
+775 TVDAYIKKVKD

-810 QNWGMEFAAGYR
+810 QNWGMEFALGYR
-822 GTTSYGLKY
+822 HTTEYGLKY
-831 NVNGNLDFF
+831 DINGNLDFY
-840 RNKVTYL
+840 RSKVTYL

-855 VHTSKQNLVEAK
+855 VHTSKENLVESK

-874 GYVVDGLYQNRE
+874 GYVVDGLFQNRE

-906 DGNGVINEND
+906 DGNGLINEND

-926 FSWGLNVDLS
+926 FSWGLNIDLG
-936 YKNFDFSMF
+936 YKDFDFNMF

-969 AGSNKGNRMLGAW
+969 AGSNKGNRMLDAW
-982 TTDNT
+982 TTGNT
-987 NSTIPALT
+987 GSTIPALT
-995 TNNTGNEG
+995 TNNVGNEG

-1020 VQIGYNLPTSFIE
+1020 MQIGYNVPQKYLS
-1033 KLKMSSARIY
+1033 KVKMSSARVYI
-1043 FSGHNLL
+1043 SGHNLL
-1050 TIKSSSLTCSDPE
+1050 TLKSSSLTCSDPE

>member
-1 MQPIVNC
+1 
-8 NFAVNLTHSTN
+8 
-19 QNIEAM
+19 M
-25 KELKTATKNTPCGRG
+25 KKVKRF
-40 GLVSVAC
+40 
-47 NWGKKTLLSMM
+47 LLCTVL
-58 LFIVST
+58 LFVST
-64 VMYAQTEASG
+64 MMYAQTEITG
-74 TVIDE
+74 TIYDE
-79 TGEGVIGATVMEKGT
+79 TGEGVIGATVKEVGT
-94 SNGAVT
+94 SNGTVT
-100 DLDGNFKLSVAAG
+100 DLDGNFTLNVAPG
-113 ATIVIT
+113 TMISIS
-119 YIGYDAVEMPAA
+119 YIGYDTMELPAEK
-131 SGMQIQLK
+131 GMKITLK
-139 ENASELAELVVT
+139 ENASELAEVVVT

-163 SVAVVKTDELKT
+163 SVAVVKTNELKT
-175 SSDTDPMRA
+175 SATTDPMKA
-184 LQGKVPGMTV
+184 LQGKVAGMTV
-194 TSDGSP
+194 TSNGSP
-200 VGAGR
+200 SGTGT

-220 LFIIDGVPTTT
+220 LFIIDGVPTTAS
-231 NLNTLNMNDIE
+231 LNSLNMNDIE

-262 GVIIITTRSGK
+262 GVIIITTRKGK
-273 KGEKV
+273 KGDKV

-289 FYNSQTMMKLAN
+289 FYNKQSMMKLAN
-301 TSEYA
+301 SAEYA

-311 AALND
+311 AAMND
-316 GLDPVAYASNYGLN
+316 GLDPEAYANNYGLT
-330 LNASAGTPIRA
+330 LNATAGTPISA
-341 YNPATGQYVDYTVNG
+341 YDPATGQMRQFTVNG
-356 LYDGYINSKKTMRF
+356 RYDGYINPTKTMRY

-376 DVISRTGFSQNYDL
+376 DEISRTGFLQSYDL
-390 SISNATDKYSA
+390 SISNATEKSTV
-401 LVSFGYKKNNGILKY
+401 LLSVGYKNNKGILKY
-416 TDFESFSG
+416 TNFENIAARVNSSFK
-424 RINTSYNVNKLITL
+424 VNKMITI
-438 GENLTITYSDQV
+438 GENLTITHTNQV
-450 DCQPLENA
+450 DCAPMENA

-468 EEDGETFSGPVGG
+468 EEDNVTFSGPVGG

-487 PLRELYHNRDN
+487 PMRELYHNRDN
-498 RLKIWRIFGNAFVNI
+498 ALNVWRIFGNAYVDV
-513 TPIKGLVLRSSFGID
+513 TPVKGLLFRSNFGVD
-528 YDAGF
+528 YDAAY

-548 STPSATVSQGND
+548 STPSTTVSQAND
-560 MKWTWSNTATY
+560 MKWTWSNTLNY
-571 NFNIGPEHTIDLL
+571 NFVLGTDHTFNVL

-596 FASYA
+596 FSSYA
-601 QMYAIENYNYMWPNA
+601 QMFALENYKYMWPNA

-622 ATGIEEGYNLVS
+622 ATGIEEGYHLVS
-634 LFGKANYN
+634 LFGKIDYN
-642 YKDLVLA
+642 WKDLLLA

-669 FPAFTLG
+669 FPAVTLG
-676 YRVSQHLNQEWISDM
+676 YRISQHLNQDWIDDL
-691 KLRASWGATGNQAI
+691 KVRASWGQTGNQAI

-731 LAGSGIYPSGY
+731 LEGSGIFPSGY

-750 DLKWETTTQWNFGVD
+750 NLKWETTEQWNAGLD
-765 FNLFRSSVYG
+765 FNLFRNSVYG
-775 SIDAYVKKVKD
+775 TFDTYIKKVKD

-810 QNWGMEFAAGYR
+810 QNWGMELQLGYR
-822 GTTSYGLKY
+822 HTTKYGLRY
-831 NVNGNLDFF
+831 NINGNIDFY
-840 RNKVTYL
+840 RSKVTYL

-855 VHTSKQNLVEAK
+855 VHTSKENLVESK
-867 KPYGSIV
+867 RPYGSIV
-874 GYVVDGLYQNRE
+874 GYVVDGLFQNRE

-926 FSWGLNVDLS
+926 FSWGLNFELS
-936 YKNFDFSMF
+936 YKDFDFSMF

-982 TTDNT
+982 TTGNMGSD
-987 NSTIPALT
+987 IPALT

-1003 RASSYFVEN
+1003 RASTYFVEN
-1012 GSYAKLRQ
+1012 GSYGKLRQ
-1020 VQIGYNLPTSFIE
+1020 VQFGYNLPE
-1033 KLKMSSARIY
+1033 KLLSRIGITSARFY
-1043 FSGHNLL
+1043 VAGNNLL

-1070 NSTSFSFGIQT
+1070 NCSSFSFGLQT

>member
-1 MQPIVNC
+1 MMKQLKRLFLSLMLI
-8 NFAVNLTHSTN
+8 LTST
-19 QNIEAM
+19 I
-25 KELKTATKNTPCGRG
+25 
-40 GLVSVAC
+40 
-47 NWGKKTLLSMM
+47 
-58 LFIVST
+58 
-64 VMYAQTEASG
+64 MYAQAEISG
-74 TVIDE
+74 TVVDA
-79 TGEGVIGATVMEKGT
+79 TGETVIGATVMEKGT
-94 SNGAVT
+94 SNGTIT
-100 DLDGNFKLSVAAG
+100 DFDGNFKIKVKAG
-113 ATIVIT
+113 ATLVFS
-119 YIGYDAVEMPAA
+119 YIGYKTEELPAKQ
-131 SGMQIQLK
+131 GMQVTMQD
-139 ENASELAELVVT
+139 NAKELAEVVVT

-163 SVAVVKTDELKT
+163 SVSVVETKDLKT

-184 LQGKVPGMTV
+184 LQGKVPGMTI
-194 TSDGSP
+194 TSNGSP
-200 VGAGR
+200 VGAGT

-220 LFIIDGVPTTT
+220 LFVIDGVPTTT

-273 KGEKV
+273 KGDKV
-278 KVDFS
+278 KIDFS

-289 FYNSQTMMKLAN
+289 FYNKQTMMKLAN
-301 TSEYA
+301 TAEYA

-311 AALND
+311 AAMND
-316 GLDPVAYASNYGLN
+316 GLNPEQYANNYGLT
-330 LNASAGTPIRA
+330 LNASAGTPISA
-341 YNPATGQYVDYTVNG
+341 YDPASGEMRQFTVNG
-356 LYDGYINSKKTMRF
+356 LYDGYINSKRTMRF

-376 DVISRTGFSQNYDL
+376 NEISRTGFSQNYDL
-390 SISNATDKYSA
+390 SLSNATDKSSA
-401 LVSFGYKKNNGILKY
+401 LFSVGYKKNEGILKY
-416 TDFESFSG
+416 TYFESISA
-424 RINTSYNVNKLITL
+424 RLNTSYKLNKIVTV
-438 GENLTITYSDQV
+438 GENATITYSDQV

-468 EEDGETFSGPVGG
+468 EEDGVTFSGPVGG

-498 RLKIWRIFGNAFVNI
+498 KLKIWRIFGNAYVNI
-513 TPIKGLVLRSSFGID
+513 QPIKGLLLRSNFGID

-533 IHSVTYTWHS
+533 IHSVVYTWHS

-548 STPSATVSQGND
+548 STPSSTVSQAND

-571 NFNIGPEHTIDLL
+571 NFVLANEHTFDLL
-584 AGLELYSQTRDD
+584 AGIELYSQNRDD
-596 FASYA
+596 FSSYA
-601 QMYAIENYNYMWPNA
+601 QMYALENYKYMWPNA

-622 ATGIEEGYNLVS
+622 ATGIAEGYNLVS
-634 LFGKANYN
+634 LFGKVDYN
-642 YKDLVLA
+642 WKDLLLA

-669 FPAFTLG
+669 FPAVTLG
-676 YRVSQHLNQEWISDM
+676 YRLSQNLGQDWIDDL
-691 KLRASWGATGNQAI
+691 KIRASWGETGNQAI

-716 TYGGGRNE
+716 TYGGERNE

-731 LAGSGIYPSGY
+731 LAGSGIFPSGF
-742 RATQAQNN
+742 RATQSQNN
-750 DLKWETTTQWNFGVD
+750 DLKWETTVQYNLGLDFRFFG
-765 FNLFRSSVYG
+765 SAIYG
-775 SIDAYVKKVKD
+775 TFDTYIKKVKD

-810 QNWGMEFAAGYR
+810 QNWGMEFALGYR
-822 GTTSYGLKY
+822 HTTEYGLSY
-831 NVNGNLDFF
+831 NINGNLDFY
-840 RNKVTYL
+840 RSKVTYL

-855 VHTSKQNLVEAK
+855 VHTAKENLVESK

-874 GYVVDGLYQNRE
+874 GYVVDGLFQSRE

-906 DGNGVINEND
+906 DGNGIINEQD
-916 QTWIFNPVPN
+916 QDWIFNPVPN
-926 FSWGLNVDLS
+926 FSWGLNFELS
-936 YKNFDFSMF
+936 YKDFDFSMF

-982 TTDNT
+982 TTANT
-987 NSTIPALT
+987 DSDIPALT

-1012 GSYAKLRQ
+1012 GSYGKLRQ
-1020 VQIGYNLPTSFIE
+1020 LQIGYNLPKSLIG
-1033 KLKMSSARIY
+1033 KLKMTSARVY
-1043 FSGHNLL
+1043 VSGHNLL
-1050 TIKSSSLTCSDPE
+1050 TVKSSSLTCSDPE